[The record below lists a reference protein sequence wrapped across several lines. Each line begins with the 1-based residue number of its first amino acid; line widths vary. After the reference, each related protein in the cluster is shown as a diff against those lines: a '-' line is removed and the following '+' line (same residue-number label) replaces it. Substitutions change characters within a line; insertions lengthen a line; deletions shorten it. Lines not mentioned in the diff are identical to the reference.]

1 MINYSMKYG
10 VSETARL
17 LNVDRE
23 TIKTWAYT
31 FSDYLSSEA
40 NPGKGKVRHF
50 LISDI
55 RVFAYVLMYWE
66 DEPDMENIIYGLNSN
81 SHFEYDTIDD
91 FIIGITPLFRA
102 MPEDIDETWRGVVF
116 GGEFKLGDIFTTAD
130 SFKLAGDK
138 LVEIAHKNYE
148 ERELFQPAIYNYRHA
163 TELYIKAI
171 IGEEI
176 NHDLR
181 DLTEKLK
188 TVLKNEFNSAP
199 PEWFDNIIEAFDYTD
214 PKGTAFRYAETV
226 PKDELYADMRHIG
239 ILINW
244 LSESFRRIR
253 TERLNV
259 AAPSK
264 SACR

>member
-1 MINYSMKYG
+1 MIYG

-40 NPGKGKVRHF
+40 NPDKGKVRRF

-66 DEPDMENIIYGLNSN
+66 DEPDIENIRYGLNSN
-81 SHFEYDTIDD
+81 SHFEYETIDN
-91 FIIGITPLFRA
+91 FITGITPLFRA

-116 GGEFKLGDIFTTAD
+116 GGEFELGDIFTTAD

-138 LVEIAHKNYE
+138 LIETALKNYE

-163 TELYIKAI
+163 TELYLKAI

-181 DLTEKLK
+181 DLKEKLK
-188 TVLKNEFNSAP
+188 TVLKNEFNTVP

-214 PKGTAFRYAETV
+214 PKGTAFRYGKTI
-226 PKDELYADMRHIG
+226 PKDELYADMGHIG
-239 ILINW
+239 TLMNW
-244 LSESFRRIR
+244 LSDSFRRIR
-253 TERLNV
+253 AERLKR
-259 AAPSK
+259 ASII
-264 SACR
+264 